1 MENKKLTLADHLK
14 SLRDEKKQLEDKL
27 KNINSQID
35 ETDYRLAI
43 AMAESETQNFTHSGT
58 MFCLTTKMRVSP
70 LTEQKSYLFEE
81 LKNKGY
87 GDLVYETVNSNSL
100 SAFVKEQMAE
110 NNDTLPNWL
119 IGLVRVFEKTT
130 VTVRKTSK

>member
-1 MENKKLTLADHLK
+1 
-14 SLRDEKKQLEDKL
+14 
-27 KNINSQID
+27 
-35 ETDYRLAI
+35 
-43 AMAESETQNFTHSGT
+43 
-58 MFCLTTKMRVSP
+58 MRVSP
-70 LTEQKSYLFEE
+70 PIEQKSNLFEE

>member
-70 LTEQKSYLFEE
+70 LIEQKSYLFEE
-81 LKNKGY
+81 LNKGC

>member
-1 MENKKLTLADHLK
+1 MENNILALADNLK
-14 SLRDEKKQLEDKL
+14 NLRDEKKQLEDKL
-27 KNINSQID
+27 KYINSQI
-35 ETDYRLAI
+35 EKADYHLALV
-43 AMAESETQNFTHSGT
+43 MAESEIQNFTHSEN
-58 MFCLTTKMRVSP
+58 MFCLTTKVRVSP
-70 LTEQKSYLFEE
+70 LIEQKSCLFEE
-81 LKNKGY
+81 LKKKGY

>member
-1 MENKKLTLADHLK
+1 MENKMLTLADHLK
-14 SLRDEKKQLEDKL
+14 SLRDEKKQLEDKF

-35 ETDYRLAI
+35 DTDYRLAL

-58 MFCLTTKMRVSP
+58 MFCLTTKIRVSP
-70 LTEQKSYLFEE
+70 LIEQKSYLFEE

>member
-1 MENKKLTLADHLK
+1 MENKMLTLADNLK

-70 LTEQKSYLFEE
+70 IIEQKSYLFEE

>member
-1 MENKKLTLADHLK
+1 MVIAYDSRHQSDTFAKEAATILAANGIH
-14 SLRDEKKQLEDKL
+14 
-27 KNINSQID
+27 
-35 ETDYRLAI
+35 
-43 AMAESETQNFTHSGT
+43 
-58 MFCLTTKMRVSP
+58 V
-70 LTEQKSYLFEE
+70 YLFEE

>member
-1 MENKKLTLADHLK
+1 MENKMLTLADHLK

-70 LTEQKSYLFEE
+70 LSNKRAICLKSS
-81 LKNKGY
+81 KIK
-87 GDLVYETVNSNSL
+87 D
-100 SAFVKEQMAE
+100 MA
-110 NNDTLPNWL
+110 
-119 IGLVRVFEKTT
+119 I
-130 VTVRKTSK
+130 

>member
-1 MENKKLTLADHLK
+1 
-14 SLRDEKKQLEDKL
+14 
-27 KNINSQID
+27 
-35 ETDYRLAI
+35 
-43 AMAESETQNFTHSGT
+43 
-58 MFCLTTKMRVSP
+58 MRVSP
-70 LTEQKSYLFEE
+70 LIEQKSYLFEE

>member
-70 LTEQKSYLFEE
+70 LIEQKSCLFEE

-100 SAFVKEQMAE
+100 SAFVKEQMVE